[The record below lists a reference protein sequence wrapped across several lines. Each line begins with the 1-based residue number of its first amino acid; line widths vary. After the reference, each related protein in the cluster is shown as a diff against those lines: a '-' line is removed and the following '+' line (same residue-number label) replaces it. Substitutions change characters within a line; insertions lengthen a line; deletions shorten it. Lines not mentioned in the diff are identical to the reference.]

1 MSEIIKQLTKA
12 INENDVKT
20 VKYLI
25 KSGVSLYWQDKDDNT
40 SVFSSVSQAKL
51 EIVKLLM
58 KTAISTED
66 INIKTPLC
74 WAIFNSNTAVAKLLI
89 ETLKTKGE

>member
-1 MSEIIKQLTKA
+1 MNEIIKQLTKA

-25 KSGVSLYWQDKDDNT
+25 KSGVSLHWQDEDDNT
-40 SVFSSVSQAKL
+40 FLFCSVSQAKL

-58 KTAISTED
+58 KNAISIED

-74 WAIFNSNTAVAKLLI
+74 WAIINSTTAVAKLLI
-89 ETLKTKGE
+89 ETLKTKSE